1 MNCVNTYNK
10 PKVWLVFFTAK
21 VVLIAIC
28 YQSCPKRRTN
38 MTKLQKF
45 LQNLP
50 ILFNRKIYPRFID
63 DPNPIYLIS
72 KEESRKRILNLLLTV
87 GVASSVILT
96 ILIHQMSRIS
106 NHQVMNKIPV
116 ILSSDHS
123 IVVQNMYLA
132 YKDGKVLD
140 LGKNRY
146 LNQLVQST

>member
-1 MNCVNTYNK
+1 MVSF
-10 PKVWLVFFTAK
+10 LFTTK
-21 VVLIAIC
+21 VVLIAISLV
-28 YQSCPKRRTN
+28 QNVEQK

>member
-1 MNCVNTYNK
+1 
-10 PKVWLVFFTAK
+10 
-21 VVLIAIC
+21 
-28 YQSCPKRRTN
+28 
-38 MTKLQKF
+38 MTKLQQV

-72 KEESRKRILNLLLTV
+72 KEESRNRILNLLLTV
-87 GVASSVILT
+87 AGIATVILT
-96 ILIHQMSRIS
+96 ILIHQMSKIS
-106 NHQVMNKIPV
+106 NHKVLIKLPM

-123 IVVQNMYLA
+123 IVVQNLYLA

-146 LNQLVQST
+146 LNQLVQRT